1 MRRER
6 GIQRQLA
13 RELPRQMA
21 RMIGA
26 PVAMPS
32 HVGDVE
38 FDAPMLPGARWRTR
52 WWGRPRSSSA
62 TARSSPASP
71 TRTAPG
77 HIGAEVTL
85 ADPEPLDPVPDR
97 FWIPIMPASVH
108 AVWHPSTCHGAVNYR
123 VRHAL
128 GRHPWQSG
136 PAADLPDR
144 IEAHDPAEAPQA
156 RG

>member
-6 GIQRQLA
+6 GIQRQIA
-13 RELPRQMA
+13 RELPRQVA

-38 FDAPMLPGARWRTR
+38 FDAPLLPGARWRTQMLGETQIVER
-52 WWGRPRSSSA
+52 DG
-62 TARSSPASP
+62 TILARL
-71 TRTAPG
+71 TYEDGPG
-77 HIGAEVTL
+77 HIGADVTL
-85 ADPEPLDPVPDR
+85 AAPEPLDPIPDR
-97 FWIPIMPASVH
+97 FWIPIMPASVQ
-108 AVWHPSTCHGAVNYR
+108 AVWHPLNLTGALDYR
-123 VRHAL
+123 LRRAF
-128 GRHPWQSG
+128 GKHPWQGG